1 MAEKPAKQE
10 DLRVK
15 PDYDPRS
22 IREYMNAEQ
31 IATLEQFRA
40 SLGEIYPTKLTKR
53 QEIFLTDST
62 LCRYLRARGK
72 YLFISV
78 GAA

>member
-1 MAEKPAKQE
+1 MADKAAKQE

-15 PDYDPRS
+15 PDYDPRV

-40 SLGEIYPTKLTKR
+40 SLPEIYPHKLTKR
-53 QEIFLTDST
+53 QESFLTEST
-62 LCRYLRARGK
+62 LCRYLRARGN
-72 YLFISV
+72 YLFTAV
-78 GAA
+78 GAV